1 MANNSDD
8 IRRLMNL
15 MESVSKEPVLL
26 EGWVDTLKG
35 KLKGNMGEKQRRQ
48 MANELAKEWY
58 EWLGKTK
65 RDGTLTDMTR
75 FMTHRIG
82 FNDRDI
88 DHVLGKAG
96 FNAQQVDKAE
106 EETGGDEE
114 AEKTIK
120 TGAELKGGK
129 APGNKKP
136 AWDPEEGVPLPD
148 DLNTKLSDYAKYG
161 IDVEQADDKVEP
173 EEIVDDP
180 RKYQDSSG
188 EWNRK
193 LITAK
198 LNKMPMGAKL
208 TLGRSTFSRSVGK
221 DGGTDFYN
229 EPVPGKIKQ
238 QEESINEADTI
249 EVSDD
254 EVLSKQIVAQIMDAS
269 AAQVNDEYL
278 LNGPE
283 RDKDN
288 ALNQGGKGGRTT
300 YQAGK
305 VPGEEPAA
313 SQNVP
318 GKAASGQYNADEMV
332 KILKTDFQITNAKSF
347 VDSLT
352 RKVMNSGSIASMTDN
367 DMHDLALL
375 GWALIRARN

>member
-15 MESVSKEPVLL
+15 MEAAIKEPVLL
-26 EGWVDTLKG
+26 EGWVDTLKS

-48 MANELAKEWY
+48 MADELAKEWY

-82 FNDRDI
+82 FNDQDI

-96 FNAQQVDKAE
+96 FNAKQVDQAE
-106 EETGGDEE
+106 QQSDEE
-114 AEKTIK
+114 SAKSIK
-120 TGAELKGGK
+120 TGAELKGNED
-129 APGNKKP
+129 APKSKSQE
-136 AWDPEEGVPLPD
+136 WDPEEGVPLPD
-148 DLNTKLSDYAKYG
+148 DLENAKLSDYARYG
-161 IDVEQADDKVEP
+161 IEVEKADSKVEH

-180 RKYQDSSG
+180 RKYQDASG
-188 EWNRK
+188 EWDRK
-193 LITAK
+193 KITAK
-198 LNKMPMGAKL
+198 LDKMPVGAKL

-221 DGGTDFYN
+221 DGGTKFYD
-229 EPVPGKIKQ
+229 PTS
-238 QEESINEADTI
+238 ESINEDTVEI
-249 EVSDD
+249 GDNEVIP
-254 EVLSKQIVAQIMDAS
+254 KKIVAQIMDAS

-288 ALNQGGKGGRTT
+288 AMNAGKGGARTSF
-300 YQAGK
+300 QAGK
-305 VPGEEPAA
+305 VPGEEEPA
-313 SQNVP
+313 SKNVP
-318 GKAASGQYNADEMV
+318 GKASSGQYNADEMV
-332 KILKTDFQITNAKSF
+332 QILKTDFQITNAKAF

-352 RKVMNSGSIASMTDN
+352 RKVMNSASISSMTDN
-367 DMHDLALL
+367 DMNDLALL

>member
-15 MESVSKEPVLL
+15 MEAATKEPVLL
-26 EGWVDTLKG
+26 EGWVDTLKS

-48 MANELAKEWY
+48 MADELAKEWY

-65 RDGTLTDMTR
+65 RDGTLNDMTR

-96 FNAQQVDKAE
+96 FNPKQVDQAE
-106 EETGGDEE
+106 EESEQE
-114 AEKTIK
+114 PEKTIK
-120 TGAELKGGK
+120 TGAEHNGAEEPKS
-129 APGNKKP
+129 KKSE
-136 AWDPEEGVPLPD
+136 WDPEEGVPIPD

-161 IDVEQADDKVEP
+161 IDVETADNKVEP

-180 RKYQDSSG
+180 RKYQDSNG

-193 LITAK
+193 LISKK
-198 LNKMPMGAKL
+198 LDKMPLGAKL

-221 DGGTDFYN
+221 DGGNKFYD
-229 EPVPGKIKQ
+229 PKDDVAKT
-238 QEESINEADTI
+238 ESINEADTI
-249 EVSDD
+249 EVGDD
-254 EVLSKQIVAQIMDAS
+254 EVLPKKIVAQIMDAS

-288 ALNQGGKGGRTT
+288 ALNTGKGGSRTT

-305 VPGEEPAA
+305 VPGEEESQQA
-313 SQNVP
+313 SKNVP
-318 GKAASGQYNADEMV
+318 GKAASGQYNADEMIQ
-332 KILKTDFQITNAKSF
+332 ILKTDFQITNAKAF

-352 RKVMNSGSIASMTDN
+352 RKVMNSASISSMTDN
-367 DMHDLALL
+367 DMNDLALL